1 MDINQYG
8 FLRVAASTPKVKVAD
23 CEYNIREIQSVIK
36 EASDK
41 SVQILCF
48 PELCI
53 TGYTCGDLFFQRAL
67 QKKAIESLFDIAHFM
82 TDYSS
87 VIVIVGLPLFH
98 KNGLYNV
105 AAVINSE
112 GIKGFVA
119 KKNIPN
125 SKEFYEKRW
134 FLSGDKLNDFT
145 VELAGQEIPISSA
158 SPIFTTPFGNF
169 AIEICEDLWMPIP
182 PSCTSSVLGADVIF
196 NLSASNDI
204 VGKNNYRRNLILQQS
219 ARCVAGYVYA
229 SSGVGESSTD
239 VVFSG
244 ADFIAEN
251 GVLLK
256 ESERFS
262 FDNQLI
268 ISDIDLNILHH
279 DRMVNTNYLNSKEL
293 IDEIYCHIS
302 PISFNEIYRSFN
314 PHPFIPTEKKADENL
329 NEVFSIQTHGLAKRL
344 IHTGIQKVTIGI
356 SGGLD
361 STLALLVTIK
371 TFDILGLSRG
381 NIYGITMP
389 GFGTT
394 DRTYNNAIELMKSA
408 GVTIKEIP
416 IVNAVSQHFK
426 DIDHDINNHD
436 ITYENGQARERT
448 QILMDYANKINGLVI
463 GTGNLSELALGW
475 ATYNGDHMSMY
486 GVNTSVPKTL
496 VKSLVRWIA
505 NTQMDEK
512 SKIILDDILDT
523 PYSPELLPANS
534 DGDIEQRTED
544 KIGPY
549 ELHDFFLYRM
559 LRYGDEPTRIYFIA
573 KQAFNK
579 LYSPE
584 IILKWLTVFY
594 KRFFSQQFKRSC
606 MPDGPK
612 VGSVNLSPRGDWR
625 MPSDAA
631 VTVWL
636 DQLNKIKAN

>member
-23 CEYNIREIQSVIK
+23 CEYNIREIKSVIK
-36 EASDK
+36 EATDK
-41 SVQILCF
+41 GVQILCF

-53 TGYTCGDLFFQRAL
+53 TGYTCGDLFFQTAL
-67 QKKAIESLFDIAHFM
+67 QKKAIASLFDIAHFM
-82 TDYSS
+82 TNDSS
-87 VIVIVGLPLFH
+87 IIVIVGLPLFH

-125 SKEFYEKRW
+125 GKEFYEKRW
-134 FLSGDKLNDFT
+134 FSSGDKLNDFT
-145 VELAGQEIPISSA
+145 VELAGESFPISSV

-182 PSCTSSVLGADVIF
+182 PSSTSSVLGADVIF

-229 SSGVGESSTD
+229 SSGVGESTTD
-239 VVFSG
+239 LVFSG

-268 ISDIDLNILHH
+268 IADIDLNILHH
-279 DRMVNTNYLNSKEL
+279 DRMVNTNYLNSREL
-293 IDEIYCHIS
+293 VDDIYCHIS
-302 PISFNEIYRSFN
+302 PSVFDEIYRSFN
-314 PHPFIPTEKKADENL
+314 PHPFIPSEKNTDDNL

-344 IHTGIQKVTIGI
+344 LHTGIQKVTIGI

-371 TFDILGLSRG
+371 TFDILGLPRE
-381 NIYGITMP
+381 NIFGITMP

-394 DRTYNNAIELMKSA
+394 DRTYNNANELMKSA
-408 GVTIKEIP
+408 GITIKEIS
-416 IVNAVSQHFK
+416 IVNAVNQHFK
-426 DIDHDINNHD
+426 DIGHDINNHD
-436 ITYENGQARERT
+436 VTYENGQARERT
-448 QILMDYANKINGLVI
+448 QILMDYANKIGGLVV

-505 NTQMDEK
+505 NSHMDEK
-512 SKIILDDILDT
+512 SKNILDDILDT
-523 PYSPELLPANS
+523 PYSPELLPANPE
-534 DGDIEQRTED
+534 GNIEQKTED

-559 LRYGDEPTRIYFIA
+559 LRFGDEPTRIYFIA
-573 KQAFNK
+573 KQAFNNI
-579 LYSPE
+579 YSPE
-584 IILKWLTVFY
+584 TILKWLTVFY

-612 VGSVNLSPRGDWR
+612 VGSINLSPRGDWR

-636 DQLNKIKAN
+636 DQLNKIKVN